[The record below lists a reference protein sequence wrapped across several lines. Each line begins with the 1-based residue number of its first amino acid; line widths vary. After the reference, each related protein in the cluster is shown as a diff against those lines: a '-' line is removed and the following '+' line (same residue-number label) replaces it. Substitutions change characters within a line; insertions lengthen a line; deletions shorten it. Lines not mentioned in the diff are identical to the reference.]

1 MATKRPANGCNYAER
16 RSNMNGQGKKWKEQ
30 LVQGVREK
38 EIKETTQAR
47 IDAEVKYRNAQKQK
61 LREEARKADVELG
74 FISASDITQ
83 QRETPEWKKNK
94 IFLRAA
100 FPPPTVCKRYNNE
113 LVFKNKQSMQGYHH
127 RVITDSEWAANL
139 SLLMTMR
146 ADFERISGVATA
158 AELACDTDQVDCP
171 DTNEIDDSGGLA
183 TRVTVVECEIVTL

>member
-1 MATKRPANGCNYAER
+1 
-16 RSNMNGQGKKWKEQ
+16 MNGQGKKWKEQ

-94 IFLRAA
+94 IFLTAA

-146 ADFERISGVATA
+146 ANFERISGVATA
-158 AELACDTDQVDCP
+158 AELTCDTDQVDCP